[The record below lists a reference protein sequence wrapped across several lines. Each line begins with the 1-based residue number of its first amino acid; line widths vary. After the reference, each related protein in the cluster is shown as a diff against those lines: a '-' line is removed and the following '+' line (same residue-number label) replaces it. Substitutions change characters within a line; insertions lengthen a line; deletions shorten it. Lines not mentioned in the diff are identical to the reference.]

1 MENEKKKFQ
10 EQIDDLTTTVNI
22 NKELMSEVF
31 APKNDNPKDQRRHEQ
46 AILHKLNQENQYLT
60 RRTKELYQENQE
72 VNGQLLLKE
81 QIHLQVLSR
90 HEDDLRQ
97 Q

>member
-22 NKELMSEVF
+22 NKELMSEIF

-46 AILHKLNQENQYLT
+46 AILHKLNQEN
-60 RRTKELYQENQE
+60 
-72 VNGQLLLKE
+72 
-81 QIHLQVLSR
+81 
-90 HEDDLRQ
+90 
-97 Q
+97 